1 MTPAARARLA
11 ELVGVLAM
19 ATDLG
24 LGLPLEHAVRTCLL
38 AMAMG
43 RRAGLS
49 EPELS
54 DLYYLTLVRML
65 GCTADSEYAA
75 EVFGDE
81 VAFGR
86 DTQHLDYG
94 DPAGFGAW
102 VMTSFAAD
110 RPPAVRNRMIE
121 KLSTYTPE
129 RRAVTLRGHCE
140 VARMLATRLRLT
152 DGVVAGVGYVFE
164 RWDGTGAPSGLRGE
178 DLPLPVRVMTLCNE
192 IEIHARLGGPDAAA
206 EMVRQRSGAAFDPAL
221 AGLFLAERE
230 TLLAVIDRPALW
242 SDVLTAEPAPHR
254 SLDPTAVDEA
264 ARVIGDFTDLKS
276 SYLTGHSRAV
286 AALAAAAADRV
297 GLDGADRRDLV
308 LAALMQD
315 VGRVGVTTAIWDKPG
330 PLDDA
335 EWERVRLHS
344 YYSERLLTRASAT
357 EAAGRIAGMH
367 HEHPD
372 GSGYHRGARRA
383 ALPVPA
389 RLLAAADAYVAM
401 RHARPHRPALDP
413 DEAGAALRRM
423 ATADELDAAAVN
435 AVLSAAGDAGPPVR
449 RPWPAG
455 LTDREVDVLR
465 RIALGSSIQ
474 DAARDLH
481 LAAKTVDFHLQ
492 NIYAKAG
499 VSTRAAAT
507 LFAVQ
512 NDLLEL

>member
-1 MTPAARARLA
+1 
-11 ELVGVLAM
+11 M

-24 LGLPLEHAVRTCLL
+24 LGLPLEHTVRTCLL
-38 AMAMG
+38 AMALG
-43 RRAGLS
+43 RRAGLT

-54 DLYYLTLVRML
+54 DLYYLTLLRML
-65 GCTADSEYAA
+65 GCTADSDYAA
-75 EVFGDE
+75 EIFGDE

-94 DPAGFGAW
+94 DPTAFGAW

-110 RPPAVRNRMIE
+110 RPPGVRSRMLE
-121 KLSTYTPE
+121 KLFTYTPE
-129 RRAVTLRGHCE
+129 QRAATLRGHCE
-140 VARMLATRLRLT
+140 VARMLATRLRLS
-152 DGVVAGVGYVFE
+152 DSVVAGVGYVFE
-164 RWDGTGAPSGLRGE
+164 RWDGTGAPSGLGGE
-178 DLPLPVRVMTLCNE
+178 DLPGPLRVMTLCNE

-206 EMVRQRSGAAFDPAL
+206 EKVRQRSGGAFDPTL
-221 AGLFLAERE
+221 ADLYLADPD

-242 SDVLTAEPAPHR
+242 SDVLAGEPAPHR
-254 SLDPTAVDEA
+254 LLDAVGLDQA
-264 ARVIGDFTDLKS
+264 ARVIGDFVDLKS

-286 AALAAAAADRV
+286 AALTAAAADRLR
-297 GLDGADRRDLV
+297 LDAADRRALG

-344 YYSERLLTRASAT
+344 YYSERLLTRASAI

-372 GSGYHRGARRA
+372 GSGYHRGARRG

-401 RHARPHRPALDP
+401 RHARPHRPALDA
-413 DEAGAALRRM
+413 DESGAALRRM
-423 ATADELDAAAVN
+423 GTADQLDAAAVN
-435 AVLSAAGDAGPPVR
+435 AVLAAAGDAGPPVH

-465 RIALGSSIQ
+465 RIAHGGSIQ
-474 DAARDLH
+474 DTAGDLH

-512 NDLLEL
+512 NDLLEP